1 MRIEEYNK
9 LPDRVSIKELEIM
22 IVDILKKY
30 ENGMIF
36 KEEFLDIVN
45 ILAER
50 QVFTYEILN
59 DKIRKKLDDKIKLI
73 WNTEK
78 YDEVDVILSI
88 VINLGLQGTYE
99 KVKES
104 LKNNKNIDKKILLE
118 IQETVEDNGEDISN
132 PYRSLEKFR

>member
-1 MRIEEYNK
+1 MK
-9 LPDRVSIKELEIM
+9 
-22 IVDILKKY
+22 IL
-30 ENGMIF
+30 
-36 KEEFLDIVN
+36 
-45 ILAER
+45 
-50 QVFTYEILN
+50 
-59 DKIRKKLDDKIKLI
+59 

-78 YDEVDVILSI
+78 YDEVDIILSI

-132 PYRSLEKFR
+132 PYQSLENFR